1 MLYGF
6 SPELCRQVQ
15 FLNKYTILS
24 DKLQVFFV
32 EKIAFFSVFCKK
44 SMTKASPFTANNGKA
59 YIFTP
64 FFCRIVIKK
73 GSPVFCAI

>member
-6 SPELCRQVQ
+6 SPELCRSVQ
-15 FLNKYTILS
+15 FLNTVYYTVGQITS
-24 DKLQVFFV
+24 FFV

-64 FFCRIVIKK
+64 FF
-73 GSPVFCAI
+73 AEL